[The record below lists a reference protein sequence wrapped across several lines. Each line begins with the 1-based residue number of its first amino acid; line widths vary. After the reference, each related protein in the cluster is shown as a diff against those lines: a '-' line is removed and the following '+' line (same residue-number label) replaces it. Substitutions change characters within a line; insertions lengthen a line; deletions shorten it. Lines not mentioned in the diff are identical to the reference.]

1 MWRMRKGERVTIAQT
16 EGQQV
21 GDFVAFNAADL
32 TEFLSVSHTRRCIMA
47 VMAGCALTSGR
58 PAA

>member
-1 MWRMRKGERVTIAQT
+1 MSGESREFVIPAGHARMWRMRKGEQVTILQT

-32 TEFLSVSHTRRCIMA
+32 TEFLSTSHTRR
-47 VMAGCALTSGR
+47 
-58 PAA
+58 